1 MPLAYKNNS
10 PKFLKELSNR
20 YNYKGQ
26 LCIYFVF
33 VHVNLLLLHVGHHV
47 LFFCKDVIIVSF
59 CFLNNIYV
67 VIAKTSVP
75 MIYSHTLMMKNSCS
89 KASR

>member
-1 MPLAYKNNS
+1 MPLAYKNNN

-26 LCIYFVF
+26 LCMYFVF

-47 LFFCKDVIIVSF
+47 CFFCKDVIIVSF
-59 CFLNNIYV
+59 CFLNNV
-67 VIAKTSVP
+67 VIAKTSAP
-75 MIYSHTLMMKNSCS
+75 MIVIH
-89 KASR
+89 